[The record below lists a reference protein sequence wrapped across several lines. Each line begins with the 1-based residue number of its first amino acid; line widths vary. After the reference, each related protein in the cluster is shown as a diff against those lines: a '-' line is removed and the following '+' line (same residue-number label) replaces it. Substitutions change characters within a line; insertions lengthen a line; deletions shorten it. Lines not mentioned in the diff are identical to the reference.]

1 MKKLFSILAVML
13 VAVVLLSACKKV
25 DDRDEYIGTFKAIE
39 KELGWEDYHYNI
51 SISKSSAN
59 DNDVII
65 TGLFGEPSLSC
76 YATVNGTSITI
87 PLQTFNNV
95 FTFTGSGRRN
105 GNMLNL
111 SAQITASGGGISNVT
126 IDCTKL

>member
-1 MKKLFSILAVML
+1 ML